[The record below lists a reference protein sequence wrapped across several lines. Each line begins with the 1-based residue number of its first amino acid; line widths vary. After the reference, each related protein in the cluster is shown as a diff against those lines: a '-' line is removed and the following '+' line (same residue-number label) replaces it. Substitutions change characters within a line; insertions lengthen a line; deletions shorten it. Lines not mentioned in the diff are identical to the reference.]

1 MKFIQK
7 KLIIPDKV
15 KSRMIGHNCLGGKVF
30 VYLWTEYAQT
40 NVIILMVDLS
50 NAKSEE
56 HSLDV
61 QRKDNL
67 NDGK

>member
-1 MKFIQK
+1 MIVSN
-7 KLIIPDKV
+7 KL
-15 KSRMIGHNCLGGKVF
+15 SGHNCLEGKVF
-30 VYLWTEYAQT
+30 VYSGTEYAQT
-40 NVIILMVDLS
+40 NVLILMVDLS

>member
-1 MKFIQK
+1 MKVSN
-7 KLIIPDKV
+7 KLP
-15 KSRMIGHNCLGGKVF
+15 GHNCLGGKVF
-30 VYLWTEYAQT
+30 VYSWTEYAQT
-40 NVIILMVDLS
+40 NVLILMLDLS